1 MKIGVIGCGNI
12 SGIYLR
18 KMIGDFPDLQV
29 VACADLD
36 REKARARAEEFGIQ
50 AWTPE
55 AMLEDAETEL
65 IVNLATPEAHA
76 PLCRRI
82 LEAGKHAYVEKPLSS
97 VLDDGREVVELARSR
112 ELRLGG
118 APDTFLGAGNQTCRT
133 LIDQGV
139 IGKVVGATA
148 FMLCPG
154 HERWHPNPEFY
165 YKIGGGP
172 VFDMGPYYITALV
185 NLLGPVARVSSMAA
199 KTFDTR
205 LIGSEP
211 KKGAKIAVEVFTHYV
226 GCLEFECG
234 ALGSMVMSF
243 DSWGGALPSIEIYG
257 TEGTLSVPN
266 PNIFGG
272 PVRLRR
278 AGGEWEE
285 IPLISGFQE
294 NSRGLGVAEM
304 ASAISHNRPHRAS
317 GELAY
322 HVLEVMTAFDTSAR
336 DREYVGIQSRCA
348 RPEPFDGTWE

>member
-1 MKIGVIGCGNI
+1 MRVGIIGCGNI

-18 KMIGDFPDLQV
+18 KMIEDFPNLQV
-29 VACADLD
+29 VACADLEP
-36 REKARARAEEFGIQ
+36 EKAQSRAEEFGIR

-55 AMLEDAETEL
+55 AMLEDPDTE
-65 IVNLATPEAHA
+65 IVVNLTTPDAHA
-76 PLCRRI
+76 PLCRKV
-82 LEAGKHAYVEKPLSS
+82 LEAGKHAYVEKPLSA
-97 VLDDGREVVELARSR
+97 VLEEGRGVVELARSR
-112 ELRLGG
+112 GLRLGC
-118 APDTFLGAGNQTCRT
+118 APDTFLGSGNQTCRT
-133 LIDQGV
+133 LIDGGAV
-139 IGKVVGATA
+139 GKVVGATA

-185 NLLGPVARVSSMAA
+185 NLLGPVAGVTSMAA

-205 LIGSEP
+205 TIGSEP
-211 KKGAKIAVEVFTHYV
+211 KKGTKVAVEVYTHYV

-243 DSWGGALPSIEIYG
+243 DSWGGALPSIEVYG

-272 PVRLRR
+272 PVRLK
-278 AGGEWEE
+278 AANAEWEE
-285 IPLISGFQE
+285 IPLDPGFHE

-304 ASAISHNRPHRAS
+304 ASAVRQNRSHRAS
-317 GELAY
+317 GELGQ
-322 HVLEVMTAFDTSAR
+322 HVLEVMTAFDVSAR
-336 DREYVGIQSRCA
+336 TREYVAIESRCD
-348 RPEPFDGTWE
+348 RPEPFDGTLE